1 MKNFPEIS
9 RKKVLVTGSSR
20 GIGLAIAEN
29 FARTGARVI
38 LHGKVEKQLI
48 NKRAIFEDNGWDV
61 DYFKCDLSN
70 ISEVRKMAKKILNK
84 EGRIDILV
92 NNAGINLRNPLNM
105 MTDSD
110 WHQTL
115 EVNLSS
121 CFALSQEFAPE
132 MISSGW
138 GRIINIGSI
147 MSLVS
152 RSNISAYT
160 STKHG
165 IAGLTKSLA
174 AELAPKG
181 VTVNAI
187 APGFVRTDATEVHK
201 NNPDFQRMIKVGTP
215 IGRWGEPE
223 EIAGVAVFL
232 ASNSASFIIGHILVV
247 DGGYTATV

>member
-1 MKNFPEIS
+1 
-9 RKKVLVTGSSR
+9 
-20 GIGLAIAEN
+20 
-29 FARTGARVI
+29 
-38 LHGKVEKQLI
+38 
-48 NKRAIFEDNGWDV
+48 
-61 DYFKCDLSN
+61 
-70 ISEVRKMAKKILNK
+70 MAKNILNN

-92 NNAGINLRNPLNM
+92 NNAGINLRNPLKM
-105 MTDSD
+105 ISDSD

-121 CFALSQEFAPE
+121 SFVLCQEISTE
-132 MISSGW
+132 MINNGW

-152 RSNISAYT
+152 RSNISAY
-160 STKHG
+160 SSSKHA

-174 AELAPKG
+174 AELAPNG
-181 VTVNAI
+181 ITVNAI
-187 APGFVRTDATEVHK
+187 APGFVRTDATEIHK

-232 ASNSASFIIGHILVV
+232 ASNEASFIIGHVLVV